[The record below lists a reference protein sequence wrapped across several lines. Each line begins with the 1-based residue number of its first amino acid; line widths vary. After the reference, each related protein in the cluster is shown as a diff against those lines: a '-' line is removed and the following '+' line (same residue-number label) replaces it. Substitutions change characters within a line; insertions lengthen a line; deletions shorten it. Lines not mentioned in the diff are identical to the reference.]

1 MKTTLKIL
9 ALLIGLSA
17 MACTDRSTNDY
28 NPQLPPETQ
37 TGAWTFGCKINGQIM
52 IPQDAT
58 LQGPPGG
65 GLVKGLSFG
74 IYGTEARF
82 IEAKDAQ
89 HGRGAVAIKIPNSYM
104 GLVGT
109 FSFEEIQG
117 GLSVA
122 NENKLYMGVEK
133 NNRFY
138 DSMKDSGKI
147 TFTRNDS
154 KIISGTFHCKLKN
167 KENPN
172 DIIEITEGRFDLT
185 K

>member
-1 MKTTLKIL
+1 MKTILL

-17 MACTDRSTNDY
+17 MACTDRTGDDGY

-65 GLVKGLSFG
+65 GPLKGLVFSYDKG
-74 IYGTEARF
+74 RN
-82 IEAKDAQ
+82 IEAVDAQ
-89 HGRGAVAIKIPNSYM
+89 HGRGGVIIKIPNSLM
-104 GLVGT
+104 NNQSGMFDFEDIRGG
-109 FSFEEIQG
+109 FS
-117 GLSVA
+117 SA
-122 NENKLYMGVEK
+122 NEEKLYIQAMYK
-133 NNRFY
+133 NSFY
-138 DSMKDSGKI
+138 GSIANTGKI

-154 KIISGTFHCKLKN
+154 KIISGTFYCKLKN
-167 KENPN
+167 RDEPYY
-172 DIIEITEGRFDLT
+172 IIEITEGRFDLT